1 MSDHRSFPSRA
12 SVALVVL
19 LPAALGFVPHTGAAA
34 ADPPAAVATAG
45 PDAAPDPPVED
56 GRPPTPAER
65 LRVTLLGG
73 NPIFALDWL
82 APGLELEGGRPAPP
96 RPRVPLP

>member
-1 MSDHRSFPSRA
+1 MSNHRSFPSRA
-12 SVALVVL
+12 SVALALL
-19 LPAALGFVPHTGAAA
+19 LPAALGLVPHAGAPV
-34 ADPPAAVATAG
+34 ADLPAAVATAKPG
-45 PDAAPDPPVED
+45 ALPGPPVQD
-56 GRPPTPAER
+56 GRPLTPAER

-82 APGLELEGGRPAPP
+82 APSLELQGGRPAPP

>member
-1 MSDHRSFPSRA
+1 MSDHRSFPSR
-12 SVALVVL
+12 SSIALAAL
-19 LPAALGFVPHTGAAA
+19 LPAALGLAPRAGAPA
-34 ADPPAAVATAG
+34 ADPPAAAVTAEPG
-45 PDAAPDPPVED
+45 AAADLPVQD
-56 GRPPTPAER
+56 GRPLTPAER

-82 APGLELEGGRPAPP
+82 APGLELQGGRPAPP